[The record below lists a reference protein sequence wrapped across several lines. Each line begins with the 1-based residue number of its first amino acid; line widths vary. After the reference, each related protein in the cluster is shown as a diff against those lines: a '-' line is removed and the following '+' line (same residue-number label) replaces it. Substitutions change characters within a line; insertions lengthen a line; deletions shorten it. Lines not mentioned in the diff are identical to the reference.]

1 MLVLL
6 GSHPRCTKEW
16 AHQVDQHLV
25 LHLEPAQAQMLQ
37 VDLHQAEVLMPQVE
51 VLMPQVGLDQVL
63 HQVQMED
70 SFTAQLWLDSQRA
83 FNLCVTVWTMTQL
96 HRIAWM
102 TPTAHEDS

>member
-1 MLVLL
+1 MMLVLL
-6 GSHPRCTKEW
+6 GSLPRCTKEW

-25 LHLEPAQAQMLQ
+25 MLHLEPAQAQTHQ
-37 VDLHQAEVLMPQVE
+37 VDLHQAEVLT
-51 VLMPQVGLDQVL
+51 PQVGLDQVL
-63 HQVQMED
+63 HQVQLED

-83 FNLCVTVWTMTQL
+83 FNLCVTVWTTTQL